1 MFILLVILL
10 VVNSSQAFSALQ
22 TNSHRTDPI
31 LEALRAILYEVN
43 VIYIGAYNLDI
54 KAIE

>member
-1 MFILLVILL
+1 MILL

-22 TNSHRTDPI
+22 TNSHGTDPI
-31 LEALRAILYEVN
+31 LEALRSILYEVN
-43 VIYIGAYNLDI
+43 IIYIGAYNLDI